1 MSTLAE
7 PAGLGAIAEE
17 VQQQAAEWLTVLMS
31 DEASEAEHAA
41 WQRWR
46 GADPEHERAWQHIDA
61 VSRRFNGLH
70 RSAAAQALAG
80 TQQQAVNGK
89 RRQLLAWLGVAAG
102 GGMLA
107 AQTGT
112 WDGVRALRADYR
124 TATGERREVVLDDGS
139 VLSLN
144 TGSAVNVRFDDKRR
158 LIELLAGEILVS
170 SGHGAGSAAP
180 LVVATREGLV
190 RALGTRFVVRQQDGV
205 STVEVFESAVEIR
218 PRDSAGAPLLLAAGR
233 GVAFSRHAPDAPH
246 AIDAY
251 ADAWS
256 RGRISTAL
264 SNTSTVLTPSCWRT
278 TKRVPSARTRPSRVA
293 TTNGA
298 VLPAPWPLVTRI
310 SPASSSI
317 RRRLSSKRTFTADPV
332 FRLSTLP
339 SSSTTSRRSP
349 VAVR

>member
-7 PAGLGAIAEE
+7 PAGLGAIAED

-31 DEASEAEHAA
+31 GEASEAEHAA

-70 RSAAAQALAG
+70 RGAAAQALAG

-102 GGMLA
+102 GGLLA
-107 AQTGT
+107 AQTGA

-205 STVEVFESAVEIR
+205 STVEVFESAVDIR

-246 AIDAY
+246 TIDAY

-256 RGRISTAL
+256 RGQLIVDDVALGDFLADLARYRPGVIDCAPAVAQLRLSGVFPLADTQRILNMLPNSL
-264 SNTSTVLTPSCWRT
+264 PVQVRS
-278 TKRVPSARTRPSRVA
+278 RTRYWV
-293 TTNGA
+293 T
-298 VLPAPWPLVTRI
+298 VEPA
-310 SPASSSI
+310 A
-317 RRRLSSKRTFTADPV
+317 
-332 FRLSTLP
+332 
-339 SSSTTSRRSP
+339 
-349 VAVR
+349 

>member
-1 MSTLAE
+1 MSK
-7 PAGLGAIAEE
+7 LGNAAAAAAIRED
-17 VQQQAAEWLTVLMS
+17 VRQQAAEWLTVLMS

-256 RGRISTAL
+256 RGQLIVDDVTLGDFLADLARYRPGVIDCAPAVAQLRLSGVFPLADTQRILNMLPNSL
-264 SNTSTVLTPSCWRT
+264 PVQVRS
-278 TKRVPSARTRPSRVA
+278 RTRYWV
-293 TTNGA
+293 T
-298 VLPAPWPLVTRI
+298 VEPA
-310 SPASSSI
+310 A
-317 RRRLSSKRTFTADPV
+317 
-332 FRLSTLP
+332 
-339 SSSTTSRRSP
+339 
-349 VAVR
+349 

>member
-1 MSTLAE
+1 MRSLAE
-7 PAGLGAIAEE
+7 PAALGAIGED

-31 DEASEAEHAA
+31 GEASEAQHAA

-46 GADPEHERAWQHIDA
+46 EADPEHERAWQHIDA

-107 AQTGT
+107 AQTGA

-144 TGSAVNVRFDDKRR
+144 TGSAVNVRFDDNHR
-158 LIELLAGEILVS
+158 LIELLAGEILVA

-205 STVEVFESAVEIR
+205 STVEVLESAVEIR

-256 RGRISTAL
+256 RGQLIVDDVTLGDFLVDLARYRPGVIDCAPAVAQLRLSGVFPLADTQRILNMLPNSL
-264 SNTSTVLTPSCWRT
+264 PVQVRS
-278 TKRVPSARTRPSRVA
+278 RTRYWV
-293 TTNGA
+293 T
-298 VLPAPWPLVTRI
+298 VEPA
-310 SPASSSI
+310 A
-317 RRRLSSKRTFTADPV
+317 
-332 FRLSTLP
+332 
-339 SSSTTSRRSP
+339 
-349 VAVR
+349 

>member
-7 PAGLGAIAEE
+7 SAAPAAIAEE

-31 DEASEAEHAA
+31 DEASEAEYAA

-107 AQTGT
+107 AQTGA

-144 TGSAVNVRFDDKRR
+144 TGSAVNVRFDGNRR

-256 RGRISTAL
+256 RGQLIVDDVTLGDFLADLARYRPGVIDCAPAVAQLRLSGVFPLADTQRILNMLPNSL
-264 SNTSTVLTPSCWRT
+264 PVQVRS
-278 TKRVPSARTRPSRVA
+278 RTRYWV
-293 TTNGA
+293 T
-298 VLPAPWPLVTRI
+298 VEPA
-310 SPASSSI
+310 A
-317 RRRLSSKRTFTADPV
+317 
-332 FRLSTLP
+332 
-339 SSSTTSRRSP
+339 
-349 VAVR
+349 

>member
-218 PRDSAGAPLLLAAGR
+218 PRDSADAPLLLAAGR

-256 RGRISTAL
+256 RGQLIVDDVTLGDFLADLARYRPGVIDCAPAVAQLRLSGVFPLADTQRILNMLPNSL
-264 SNTSTVLTPSCWRT
+264 PVQVRS
-278 TKRVPSARTRPSRVA
+278 RTRYWV
-293 TTNGA
+293 T
-298 VLPAPWPLVTRI
+298 VEPAP
-310 SPASSSI
+310 
-317 RRRLSSKRTFTADPV
+317 
-332 FRLSTLP
+332 
-339 SSSTTSRRSP
+339 
-349 VAVR
+349 

>member
-7 PAGLGAIAEE
+7 PAALGAIAEE

-80 TQQQAVNGK
+80 AQQQAVNGK
-89 RRQLLAWLGVAAG
+89 RRQLLVWLGVAAG

-246 AIDAY
+246 AVDAY

-256 RGRISTAL
+256 RGQLIVDDVTLGDFLADLARYRPGVIDCAPAVAQLRLSGVFPLADTQRILNMLPNSL
-264 SNTSTVLTPSCWRT
+264 PVQVRS
-278 TKRVPSARTRPSRVA
+278 RTRYWV
-293 TTNGA
+293 T
-298 VLPAPWPLVTRI
+298 VEPA
-310 SPASSSI
+310 A
-317 RRRLSSKRTFTADPV
+317 
-332 FRLSTLP
+332 
-339 SSSTTSRRSP
+339 
-349 VAVR
+349 

>member
-1 MSTLAE
+1 MSAVAE
-7 PAGLGAIAEE
+7 SAAPAAIAEE

-102 GGMLA
+102 GGILA
-107 AQTGT
+107 AQTGA

-218 PRDSAGAPLLLAAGR
+218 PRDSAGAPFLLAAGR

-256 RGRISTAL
+256 RGQLIVDDVTLGDFLADLARYRPGVIDCAPAVAQLRLSGVFPLADTQRILNMLPNSL
-264 SNTSTVLTPSCWRT
+264 PVQVRS
-278 TKRVPSARTRPSRVA
+278 RTRYWV
-293 TTNGA
+293 T
-298 VLPAPWPLVTRI
+298 VEPA
-310 SPASSSI
+310 A
-317 RRRLSSKRTFTADPV
+317 
-332 FRLSTLP
+332 
-339 SSSTTSRRSP
+339 
-349 VAVR
+349 

>member
-7 PAGLGAIAEE
+7 PAALGAIAED

-31 DEASEAEHAA
+31 GEASEAEYAA

-70 RSAAAQALAG
+70 RGAAAQALAG
-80 TQQQAVNGK
+80 TEQQAVNGK

-102 GGMLA
+102 GGLLA
-107 AQTGT
+107 AQTGA

-144 TGSAVNVRFDDKRR
+144 TRSAVNVRFDDKRR

-190 RALGTRFVVRQQDGV
+190 RALGTRFVVRQQEGV
-205 STVEVFESAVEIR
+205 STVEVFESAVDIR

-246 AIDAY
+246 TIDAY

-256 RGRISTAL
+256 RGQLIVDDVALGDFLADLARYRPGVIDCAPAVAQLRLSGVFPLADTQRILNMLPNSL
-264 SNTSTVLTPSCWRT
+264 PVQVRS
-278 TKRVPSARTRPSRVA
+278 RTRYWV
-293 TTNGA
+293 T
-298 VLPAPWPLVTRI
+298 VEPA
-310 SPASSSI
+310 A
-317 RRRLSSKRTFTADPV
+317 
-332 FRLSTLP
+332 
-339 SSSTTSRRSP
+339 
-349 VAVR
+349 

>member
-256 RGRISTAL
+256 RGQLIVDDVTLGDFLADLARYRPGLIDCAPAVAQLRLSGVFPLADTQRILNMLPNSL
-264 SNTSTVLTPSCWRT
+264 PVQVRS
-278 TKRVPSARTRPSRVA
+278 RTRYWV
-293 TTNGA
+293 T
-298 VLPAPWPLVTRI
+298 VEPA
-310 SPASSSI
+310 A
-317 RRRLSSKRTFTADPV
+317 
-332 FRLSTLP
+332 
-339 SSSTTSRRSP
+339 
-349 VAVR
+349 

>member
-7 PAGLGAIAEE
+7 PAAPAAIAEE

-70 RSAAAQALAG
+70 RGAAAQALAG
-80 TQQQAVNGK
+80 TEQQAVNGK

-256 RGRISTAL
+256 RGQLIVDDVTLGDFLADLARYRPGVIDCAPAVAQLRLSGVFPLADTQRILNMLPNSL
-264 SNTSTVLTPSCWRT
+264 PVQVRS
-278 TKRVPSARTRPSRVA
+278 RTRYWV
-293 TTNGA
+293 T
-298 VLPAPWPLVTRI
+298 VEPA
-310 SPASSSI
+310 A
-317 RRRLSSKRTFTADPV
+317 
-332 FRLSTLP
+332 
-339 SSSTTSRRSP
+339 
-349 VAVR
+349 

>member
-218 PRDSAGAPLLLAAGR
+218 PRDSADAPLLLAAGR

-256 RGRISTAL
+256 RGQLIVDDVTLGDFLADLARYRPGVIDCAPAVAQLRLSGVFPLADTQRILNMLPNSL
-264 SNTSTVLTPSCWRT
+264 PVQVRS
-278 TKRVPSARTRPSRVA
+278 RTRYWVSVE
-293 TTNGA
+293 
-298 VLPAPWPLVTRI
+298 PAP
-310 SPASSSI
+310 
-317 RRRLSSKRTFTADPV
+317 
-332 FRLSTLP
+332 
-339 SSSTTSRRSP
+339 
-349 VAVR
+349 

>member
-1 MSTLAE
+1 MSTVAE
-7 PAGLGAIAEE
+7 PAAPAAIGEE

-61 VSRRFNGLH
+61 VSQRFNGLH
-70 RSAAAQALAG
+70 RGAAAQALAG
-80 TQQQAVNGK
+80 TQQKAVNGK
-89 RRQLLAWLGVAAG
+89 RRQLLAWLGVVAG
-102 GGMLA
+102 GGLLA
-107 AQTGT
+107 AQTGA
-112 WDGVRALRADYR
+112 WDDLRADYR

-144 TGSAVNVRFDDKRR
+144 TGSAVNVRFDSKRR
-158 LIELLAGEILVS
+158 LIELLAGEILVT

-180 LVVATREGLV
+180 LEVATREGLV
-190 RALGTRFVVRQQDGV
+190 RALGTRFVVRQQGGY
-205 STVEVFESAVEIR
+205 SIVEVFDSAVEIR

-256 RGRISTAL
+256 RGQLIVDDVTLGDFLADLARYRPGVIDCAPAVAQLRLSGVFPLADTQRILNMLPNSL
-264 SNTSTVLTPSCWRT
+264 PVQVRSRTPYWVS
-278 TKRVPSARTRPSRVA
+278 VE
-293 TTNGA
+293 
-298 VLPAPWPLVTRI
+298 PAP
-310 SPASSSI
+310 
-317 RRRLSSKRTFTADPV
+317 
-332 FRLSTLP
+332 
-339 SSSTTSRRSP
+339 
-349 VAVR
+349 

>member
-7 PAGLGAIAEE
+7 PAALGAIGED
-17 VQQQAAEWLTVLMS
+17 VQQKAAEWLTVLMS
-31 DEASEAEHAA
+31 GEASEAEYAA

-70 RSAAAQALAG
+70 RGAAAQALAG
-80 TQQQAVNGK
+80 TQQQALNGK

-102 GGMLA
+102 GGLLA
-107 AQTGT
+107 AQTGA

-144 TGSAVNVRFDDKRR
+144 TGTAVNVRFDASHR
-158 LIELLAGEILVS
+158 LIELLAGEILVT

-180 LVVATREGLV
+180 LLVATREGLV
-190 RALGTRFVVRQQDGV
+190 RALGTRFAVRQQDGV

-218 PRDSAGAPLLLAAGR
+218 PRDSAGTPLLLAAGR

-246 AIDAY
+246 AVDAY

-256 RGRISTAL
+256 RGQLIVDDVSLGDFLADLARYRPGVIDCAPAVAQLRLSGVFPLADTQRILNMLPNSL
-264 SNTSTVLTPSCWRT
+264 PVQVRS
-278 TKRVPSARTRPSRVA
+278 RTRYWV
-293 TTNGA
+293 T
-298 VLPAPWPLVTRI
+298 VEPA
-310 SPASSSI
+310 A
-317 RRRLSSKRTFTADPV
+317 
-332 FRLSTLP
+332 
-339 SSSTTSRRSP
+339 
-349 VAVR
+349 